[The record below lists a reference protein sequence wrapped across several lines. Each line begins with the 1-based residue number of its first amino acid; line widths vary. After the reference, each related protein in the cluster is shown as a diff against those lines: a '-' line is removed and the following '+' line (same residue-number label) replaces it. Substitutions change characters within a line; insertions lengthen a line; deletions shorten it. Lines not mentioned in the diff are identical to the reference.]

1 MIKTGKNNTMSDQF
15 QNTSEQLVER
25 NKFDIP
31 NT

>member
-1 MIKTGKNNTMSDQF
+1 MSDQF

-25 NKFDIP
+25 IKFDTP